1 MSKASDLSVRSTA
14 SKKEYKKNLE
24 AEIQDGAS
32 GVEVE
37 AHVPYID
44 SIPAGVTLVN
54 LKIKGMLPWQA
65 KKVVRF
71 LKDNDLA

>member
-1 MSKASDLSVRSTA
+1 MAKTSDITA
-14 SKKEYKKNLE
+14 SKKEYKRNLE

-37 AHVPYID
+37 VHVPDID

-54 LKIKGMLPWQA
+54 LNIKGIFPYQA
-65 KKVVRF
+65 KEVVRF
-71 LKDNDLA
+71 LKDKGIA

>member
-1 MSKASDLSVRSTA
+1 MNLDR
-14 SKKEYKKNLE
+14 KKEYKKNLE

-37 AHVPYID
+37 VHVPDID

-54 LKIKGMLPWQA
+54 LHIKGIFPYQA
-65 KKVVRF
+65 KEVVRF
-71 LKDNDLA
+71 LKDKGIA